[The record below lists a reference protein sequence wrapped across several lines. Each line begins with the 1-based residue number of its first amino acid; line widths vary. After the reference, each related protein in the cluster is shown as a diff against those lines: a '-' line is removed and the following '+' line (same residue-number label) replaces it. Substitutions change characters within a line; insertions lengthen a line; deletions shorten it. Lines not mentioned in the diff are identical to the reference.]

1 VPDLLTNL
9 FGGFEIVIKLFLVQ
23 AILGFEKGRQF
34 SFALLEVGRFATAHV
49 LDSVTNDAL
58 LDQLGRRVFP
68 MGS

>member
-1 VPDLLTNL
+1 MPDLFTNL

-23 AILGFEKGRQF
+23 AILRLEKGRQF
-34 SFALLEVGRFATAHV
+34 GFALLEVGRFATAHV
-49 LDSVTNDAL
+49 LDSVTNDAF